1 MGKSRG
7 KARDDLMADEHHVTV
22 TIMGRNYT
30 LRSED
35 DAQYVRMIAAYVDDK
50 LQEIA
55 QVSPRM
61 STTRLAILAAINIAD
76 ELHKAD
82 QTTLSDGEGEMEGA
96 VERIL
101 KKIESS
107 K

>member
-1 MGKSRG
+1 MPE
-7 KARDDLMADEHHVTV
+7 EHHVTV

-30 LRSED
+30 LRADE

-50 LQEIA
+50 IQEIA
-55 QVSPRM
+55 KVSPRM

-76 ELHKAD
+76 ELHKLEQGLRVQGGRNSEAV
-82 QTTLSDGEGEMEGA
+82 

-101 KKIESS
+101 SKIEGAKSGS
-107 K
+107 

>member
-1 MGKSRG
+1 
-7 KARDDLMADEHHVTV
+7 MANEQQHVTV

-30 LRSED
+30 LRAEE

-55 QVSPRM
+55 KVSPRM

-76 ELHKAD
+76 ELHKLE
-82 QTTLSDGEGEMEGA
+82 QRQKSGGTRESDMTIDRTINK
-96 VERIL
+96 V
-101 KKIESS
+101 ESS
-107 K
+107 KG

>member
-1 MGKSRG
+1 MPT
-7 KARDDLMADEHHVTV
+7 EQHVTV

-30 LRSED
+30 LRAEED
-35 DAQYVRMIAAYVDDK
+35 PQYVRMIAAYVDDK
-50 LQEIA
+50 IQEIA

-76 ELHKAD
+76 ELHKLEQSRGNTHAP
-82 QTTLSDGEGEMEGA
+82 QTEAA
-96 VERIL
+96 VERML
-101 KKIESS
+101 GKIESS

>member
-1 MGKSRG
+1 MP
-7 KARDDLMADEHHVTV
+7 AEQHVTV

-30 LRSED
+30 LRAEE

-55 QVSPRM
+55 KVSPRM

-76 ELHKAD
+76 ELHKLER
-82 QTTLSDGEGEMEGA
+82 TLKTGGSKEAEA
-96 VERIL
+96 SIERIL
-101 KKIESS
+101 GKIESL
-107 K
+107 KP

>member
-1 MGKSRG
+1 MPE
-7 KARDDLMADEHHVTV
+7 EHHITV

-30 LRSED
+30 LRADE

-50 LQEIA
+50 IQEIA
-55 QVSPRM
+55 KVSPRM

-76 ELHKAD
+76 ELHKLEQSLRVQGGQDSEAV
-82 QTTLSDGEGEMEGA
+82 

-101 KKIESS
+101 NKIEGAKSGS
-107 K
+107 